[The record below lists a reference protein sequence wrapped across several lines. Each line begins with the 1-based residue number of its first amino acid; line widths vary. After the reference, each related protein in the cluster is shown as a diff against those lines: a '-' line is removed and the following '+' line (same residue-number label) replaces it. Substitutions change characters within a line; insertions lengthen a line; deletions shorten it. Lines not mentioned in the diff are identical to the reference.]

1 MQDVSEKSILIQKII
16 RILKSNSTDYTFL
29 NKLELEDLN
38 HINDDIQDA
47 LFNDQSEHWKKLAKV
62 VKFFPNYMNAKISE
76 QAIGA
81 YITANVCYHIETKD
95 LAGISKYL
103 SIPFLA
109 EVTEIIIPSKSS
121 RIVNEMPISIMQKI
135 IHYLLE
141 HNQHF
146 VVASFIEVVYRKR
159 LLELVE
165 SIPKES
171 DLIKCSEYIRNSEIL
186 KDIFLNFSSVRQ
198 MKIIEASIQL
208 NKEAIIV
215 RTLQYMSDD
224 IKSEILNQF
233 AHKHPKVAEAFIQK
247 VNT

>member
-16 RILKSNSTDYTFL
+16 RILKANHADFSFL
-29 NKLELEDLN
+29 DKLEVEDLSQLN
-38 HINDDIQDA
+38 EGIQDA

-62 VKFFPNYMNAKISE
+62 VKYFPNYMNAKISE

-81 YITANVCYHIETKD
+81 YITANVCYHIDTND
-95 LAGISKYL
+95 LAGISKHL

-135 IHYLLE
+135 IYYLLE
-141 HNQHF
+141 HHQHF
-146 VVASFIEVVYRKR
+146 VVASFIEVVHRKR
-159 LLELVE
+159 LLQLIE

-198 MKIIEASIQL
+198 MKIINSSIQL

-215 RTLQYMSDD
+215 RTLQYMSDKD
-224 IKSEILNQF
+224 KADILNQF
-233 AHKHPKVAEAFIQK
+233 TRQHPKVAEAFIQK
-247 VNT
+247 VNF